1 MGGGDGGKDKVREI
15 KGMVLC
21 APVLSG
27 VVPAVMWLWWCWC
40 GKSLQ
45 AVDEGKLRM
54 KLFNCLT

>member
-15 KGMVLC
+15 KGMVSC
-21 APVLSG
+21 VPALSD
-27 VVPAVMWLWWCWC
+27 VVPAVLWLWGCWC

-54 KLFNCLT
+54 NLFNCLT